1 MKIKSKY
8 ENKVMLSAK
17 DKKKM
22 DRFLKKMM
30 KFMKK
35 QKFSNHVSLCFIRGK
50 EGERGDWVNAL
61 AKDTASEDYNYDVCI
76 WG

>member
-1 MKIKSKY
+1 MKIRKY

-22 DRFLKKMM
+22 DRFLKKIM

-35 QKFSNHVSLCFIRGK
+35 QNFSNHVSLCFIRGTDGK
-50 EGERGDWVNAL
+50 EDWVNGL
-61 AKDTASEDYNYDVCI
+61 AKDTASDDYNYDVCI